1 MSILIKG
8 IKMPRA
14 CQVCPLGHWNK
25 LDKLTGCEI
34 VRRYVPKDDIEFWE
48 KDKPSWCPLV
58 EVPTPHGPLIDAG
71 ALYKQTAEWEAKAL
85 AQLGKSD
92 KRGWAFWNAVLAE
105 RTAFK
110 HDVMDAPVIIGAE
123 EGSVDDDPSHPF
135 ADDVMMGG
143 AEEGANNAPENG

>member
-8 IKMPRA
+8 MKMPRA

-58 EVPTPHGPLIDAG
+58 EVPTPHGQLKDAD
-71 ALYKQTAEWEAKAL
+71 ALKVSLMFAEKTAKWAVPAL
-85 AQLGKSD
+85 
-92 KRGWAFWNAVLAE
+92 RAVL
-105 RTAFK
+105 
-110 HDVMDAPVIIGAE
+110 MVIDEMPTIIEAE
-123 EGSVDDDPSHPF
+123 EGT
-135 ADDVMMGG
+135 
-143 AEEGANNAPENG
+143 EE

>member
-58 EVPTPHGPLIDAG
+58 EVPTPHGRLIDDD
-71 ALYKQTAEWEAKAL
+71 ALYKTYQEIC
-85 AQLGKSD
+85 SD
-92 KRGWAFWNAVLAE
+92 IACISCPFLTEDGCKVE
-105 RTAFK
+105 Q
-110 HDVMDAPVIIGAE
+110 MIMYAPTIIE
-123 EGSVDDDPSHPF
+123 
-135 ADDVMMGG
+135 
-143 AEEGANNAPENG
+143 AEEGADHE